1 MTHPEENLHRRPEPP
16 GSPRGLGMLLL
27 YGRRPAPVVLRPL
40 RPFAPECSVN
50 LESSSEFW
58 KGFLFVSLC
67 SVFFFFFFSVL
78 WTCDYILRVHAL
90 TLGS

>member
-40 RPFAPECSVN
+40 RPFRPGV
-50 LESSSEFW
+50 LSEPGVQQWVW
-58 KGFLFVSLC
+58 KGFMFVSLC
-67 SVFFFFFFSVL
+67 SIFFFPIL
-78 WTCDYILRVHAL
+78 WTCDYILRVHTL